1 MRAPRVAVVG
11 AGVAGLAAAHRLRT
25 LLGPD
30 ASITLL
36 EQRDRIGGV
45 LRTVDLAGRPYDVGA
60 EAFLARRPEVPALL
74 AELGLV
80 ERLVHPTGA
89 HASVRAAGRTVALPG
104 GTVLGVPTSAA
115 RLAGLLSNA
124 GLAAVAAEP
133 VRPLAWQ
140 PGGDVALGR
149 LLRAR
154 FGDELTDRLVDPLLG
169 GVYAG
174 RVDTLGLR
182 PTMPAL
188 AAALDAGAP
197 SLTAAADAA
206 LPPPRN
212 GESPFPGRRVPVP
225 DTASRDF
232 PDGESAPPADGTAA
246 LGIGPARRGEE
257 TDPQRGD
264 VMELGTHR
272 HENGDSPSRK
282 RGLAV
287 PETGTRRHEMRDS
300 PVFGALRGGY
310 RVLLDALA
318 DAAHADL
325 RLGTTVRAIEP
336 SAAGWLLVLG
346 PTTAPEALEVDA
358 VVLAVPAP
366 AVARLLRPVA
376 PAAADAAAGI
386 ELASSVVVAL
396 AFREED
402 VPAPATSGALVAT
415 GEPLSVKGV
424 THSSTKWAHLGGDGF
439 VRLRASLGR
448 FGEAAALQADDAT
461 LIAQVLADLA
471 VLDGVQAAPVA
482 VHVQRWGGGL
492 PQYAPGHVGRIATLE
507 AAVPDG
513 IAVAGAALHGV
524 GVPACVGTGR
534 AAAERLARAV
544 VSIG

>member
-1 MRAPRVAVVG
+1 MNAPRVAVVG
-11 AGVAGLAAAHRLRT
+11 AGIAGLAAAHRLRT
-25 LLGPD
+25 LLGPE
-30 ASITLL
+30 AAITVL

-60 EAFLARRPEVPALL
+60 EAFLARRPEVQALL
-74 AELGLV
+74 AELGLA
-80 ERLVHPTGA
+80 ERLVHPTAAGA
-89 HASVRAAGRTVALPG
+89 TIRAAGRTVALPG

-115 RLAGLLSNA
+115 RLSGLLSHA
-124 GLAAVAAEP
+124 GLAAVAGEQA
-133 VRPLAWQ
+133 RPLAWT
-140 PGGDVALGR
+140 PGGDAALGP

-174 RVDTLGLR
+174 RVDVLGLR
-182 PTMPAL
+182 PTMPAI
-188 AAALDAGAP
+188 AAVLDAGAA
-197 SLTAAADAA
+197 SLTAAADTAM
-206 LPPPRN
+206 PPPR
-212 GESPFPGRRVPVP
+212 GESHDPPPRVGHLDGRNGSRGPSAGAAGSDAPTHPV
-225 DTASRDF
+225 
-232 PDGESAPPADGTAA
+232 ESSDAPAG
-246 LGIGPARRGEE
+246 GPAE
-257 TDPQRGD
+257 
-264 VMELGTHR
+264 
-272 HENGDSPSRK
+272 SPTR
-282 RGLAV
+282 
-287 PETGTRRHEMRDS
+287 TGGMRDS
-300 PVFGALRGGY
+300 PVFGGLRGGY

-336 SAAGWLLVLG
+336 SAPGWLLVLG

-402 VPAPATSGALVAT
+402 VRAPTTSGALVAA

-461 LIAQVLADLA
+461 LIAQVLADLD
-471 VLDGVQAAPVA
+471 VLDGIHAAPVD

-492 PQYAPGHVGRIATLE
+492 PQYAPGHVGRVAALE
-507 AAVPDG
+507 GGLPDG

-534 AAAERLARAV
+534 SAAERLARAV

>member
-1 MRAPRVAVVG
+1 
-11 AGVAGLAAAHRLRT
+11 
-25 LLGPD
+25 
-30 ASITLL
+30 
-36 EQRDRIGGV
+36 
-45 LRTVDLAGRPYDVGA
+45 
-60 EAFLARRPEVPALL
+60 
-74 AELGLV
+74 
-80 ERLVHPTGA
+80 
-89 HASVRAAGRTVALPG
+89 
-104 GTVLGVPTSAA
+104 
-115 RLAGLLSNA
+115 
-124 GLAAVAAEP
+124 
-133 VRPLAWQ
+133 
-140 PGGDVALGR
+140 
-149 LLRAR
+149 
-154 FGDELTDRLVDPLLG
+154 
-169 GVYAG
+169 
-174 RVDTLGLR
+174 
-182 PTMPAL
+182 
-188 AAALDAGAP
+188 
-197 SLTAAADAA
+197 
-206 LPPPRN
+206 
-212 GESPFPGRRVPVP
+212 
-225 DTASRDF
+225 
-232 PDGESAPPADGTAA
+232 
-246 LGIGPARRGEE
+246 
-257 TDPQRGD
+257 
-264 VMELGTHR
+264 
-272 HENGDSPSRK
+272 
-282 RGLAV
+282 
-287 PETGTRRHEMRDS
+287 MRDS
-300 PVFGALRGGY
+300 PVFGGLRGGY

-325 RLGTTVRAIEP
+325 RLGTAVRAIEP
-336 SAAGWLLVLG
+336 SPPGWLLVLG

-507 AAVPDG
+507 AGLPDG
-513 IAVAGAALHGV
+513 IAVAGSALHGV

-534 AAAERLARAV
+534 AAADRLARAV

>member
-1 MRAPRVAVVG
+1 
-11 AGVAGLAAAHRLRT
+11 
-25 LLGPD
+25 
-30 ASITLL
+30 
-36 EQRDRIGGV
+36 
-45 LRTVDLAGRPYDVGA
+45 
-60 EAFLARRPEVPALL
+60 
-74 AELGLV
+74 
-80 ERLVHPTGA
+80 
-89 HASVRAAGRTVALPG
+89 
-104 GTVLGVPTSAA
+104 
-115 RLAGLLSNA
+115 
-124 GLAAVAAEP
+124 
-133 VRPLAWQ
+133 
-140 PGGDVALGR
+140 
-149 LLRAR
+149 
-154 FGDELTDRLVDPLLG
+154 
-169 GVYAG
+169 
-174 RVDTLGLR
+174 
-182 PTMPAL
+182 
-188 AAALDAGAP
+188 
-197 SLTAAADAA
+197 
-206 LPPPRN
+206 
-212 GESPFPGRRVPVP
+212 
-225 DTASRDF
+225 
-232 PDGESAPPADGTAA
+232 
-246 LGIGPARRGEE
+246 
-257 TDPQRGD
+257 
-264 VMELGTHR
+264 
-272 HENGDSPSRK
+272 
-282 RGLAV
+282 
-287 PETGTRRHEMRDS
+287 MRDS
-300 PVFGALRGGY
+300 PVFGGLRGGY

-318 DAAHADL
+318 DAARADL

-448 FGEAAALQADDAT
+448 FGEAAALQADDDT
-461 LIAQVLADLA
+461 LVVQVLADLA
-471 VLDGVQAAPVA
+471 VLDGIHAAPVA

>member
-1 MRAPRVAVVG
+1 MNAPRVAVVG
-11 AGVAGLAAAHRLRT
+11 AGIAGLAAAHRLRT
-25 LLGPD
+25 LLGPE
-30 ASITLL
+30 AAITVL

-60 EAFLARRPEVPALL
+60 EAFLARRPEVQALL
-74 AELGLV
+74 AELGLA
-80 ERLVHPTGA
+80 ERLVHPTAAGA
-89 HASVRAAGRTVALPG
+89 TIRAAGRTVALPG

-115 RLAGLLSNA
+115 RLSGLLSHA
-124 GLAAVAAEP
+124 GLAAVAGEQG
-133 VRPLAWQ
+133 RPLAWT
-140 PGGDVALGR
+140 PGGDAALGP

-174 RVDTLGLR
+174 RVDVLGLR
-182 PTMPAL
+182 PTMPAI
-188 AAALDAGAP
+188 AAALDAGAA
-197 SLTAAADAA
+197 SLTAAADTAM
-206 LPPPRN
+206 PPPR
-212 GESPFPGRRVPVP
+212 GESHDPPPRVGHLDGRNGSRGPSAGAAGSDAPTHPV
-225 DTASRDF
+225 
-232 PDGESAPPADGTAA
+232 ESSDAPAGGAA
-246 LGIGPARRGEE
+246 E
-257 TDPQRGD
+257 
-264 VMELGTHR
+264 
-272 HENGDSPSRK
+272 SPTR
-282 RGLAV
+282 
-287 PETGTRRHEMRDS
+287 TGGMRDS
-300 PVFGALRGGY
+300 PVFGGLRGGY

-336 SAAGWLLVLG
+336 SAPGWLLVLG

-448 FGEAAALQADDAT
+448 FGEAAALQADDDT
-461 LIAQVLADLA
+461 LVAQVLADLA
-471 VLDGVQAAPVA
+471 VLDGIHAAPVA